1 MRILSHK
8 ARFASRYIDLEAAA
22 QVPGAEWEAFQI
34 RFLNNTDRFDI
45 EVKSRQ
51 IAWSFTAAVDAV
63 VDGILNEDTPHIFVS
78 INQDEAKEKIRYAKN
93 IIEAMDPDKRPK
105 LIQDSQTSL
114 EFGNGSRLISHP
126 CRPPRGKPRA
136 RVYYDEMAHYQSG
149 LDREVYRAGLPA
161 TAKGDGYIRI
171 GSSPLGATGLF
182 WEIFTEAMRAY
193 PGYAGHRIK
202 IPWWHVRSLCKDVP
216 EALKLAS
223 HMATEDRVRLF
234 GTKPLVELYEN
245 MFIEDFQQEF
255 ECSWVDEAIAWIS
268 WDVIKRNQDPGLI
281 CWHSKSVV
289 QARRHLAAF
298 QQALD
303 DGKVESSLAGGI
315 DVGRKRDLTEFFIIG
330 KSPSGSLPVRWM
342 ISLSQVEYDDQ
353 EGLFVELIKA
363 LPFVKVLV
371 DETGIG
377 SQLAE
382 NLRKRTGGVSEGQ
395 SFTQPAK
402 EVWAVE
408 ARIQAER
415 GNTPLP
421 VDRDLAYQIHS
432 IKKRMSATKHASFDT
447 ERNETHH
454 ADKFWA
460 WALALYAGK
469 SRVREFLKV

>member
-1 MRILSHK
+1 MRVRSRK
-8 ARFASRYIDLEAAA
+8 ALFAVKHINLEEAA
-22 QVPGAEWEAFQI
+22 QVPGARWEAFQI
-34 RFLNNTDRFDI
+34 RFLNNADRFDI
-45 EVKSRQ
+45 QVKARQ

-63 VDGILNEDTPHIFVS
+63 VDGILTDDTPHIFVS
-78 INQDEAKEKIRYAKN
+78 INQDEAKEKIRYARN
-93 IIEAMDPDKRPK
+93 IIEATDPDKRPK

-136 RVYYDEMAHYQSG
+136 RVYYDEMAHYQAG

-161 TAKGDGYIRI
+161 TAKGDGYIRV

-182 WEIFTEAMRAY
+182 WEIFTEAMRPY
-193 PGYAGHRIK
+193 PGYAGHRLK
-202 IPWWHVRSLCKDVP
+202 IPWWHVRALCKNVP
-216 EALKLAS
+216 EAMRMAP
-223 HMATEDRVRLF
+223 HMATEDRVQLF
-234 GTKPLVELYEN
+234 GTKPLVELHAN

-268 WDVIKRNQDPGLI
+268 WDVIKRNQDPELVSY
-281 CWHSKSVV
+281 HSRTVGA
-289 QARRHLAAF
+289 ARTMLSTVKR
-298 QQALD
+298 ALEAGRIED
-303 DGKVESSLAGGI
+303 SLAGGI
-315 DVGRKRDLTEFFIIG
+315 DIGRKRDLTEFIVIG

-342 ISLSQVEYDDQ
+342 ISLSQVEYDEQ
-353 EGLFVELIKA
+353 EALFVDIIKA

-377 SQLAE
+377 NQLAE
-382 NLRKRTGGVSEGQ
+382 NLRKKTGGISEGQ
-395 SFTQPAK
+395 SFTQPSK

-432 IKKRMSATKHASFDT
+432 IKKRMSATKHATFDT
-447 ERNETHH
+447 ERNEKHH

-460 WALALYAGK
+460 WALAVYAGK
-469 SRVREFLKV
+469 SRVRTFVKV